1 MSKLSTPKVAA
12 KKARGARGKIAAKV
26 AVVKARTS
34 RATHRRTNS
43 KVVAEKARGARGKI
57 AAKVAVAKARTSRAT
72 HRRTNSKAVAEKAH
86 VQRKTAPQVAAGELL
101 DTRRIAAQF
110 EKFRETQVPDT
121 MRALAQKNMAQTRE
135 LYERSRG
142 TLRSVLESWEK
153 SFGAAAQGAVALNR
167 KVLDIAE
174 GNIDTNFALATG
186 LAGAKNF
193 ADVMALHAA
202 YWRKRFGNLSAQAE
216 EVRALSTK
224 LTANVA
230 EPIKETGWMEEAR
243 RPKPTKR

>member
-1 MSKLSTPKVAA
+1 MSKLYTPKVAA
-12 KKARGARGKIAAKV
+12 KKA
-26 AVVKARTS
+26 S
-34 RATHRRTNS
+34 
-43 KVVAEKARGARGKI
+43 GARGKI

-72 HRRTNSKAVAEKAH
+72 HRRTNSKVVAEKARGARGNIAAKALAKARTSRATH
-86 VQRKTAPQVAAGELL
+86 GRTNSKVVAEKADVQRKSAPQVAAGELL
-101 DTRRIAAQF
+101 DIHRIAAQF
-110 EKFRETQVPDT
+110 EKFRETEVPDT
-121 MRALAQKNMAQTRE
+121 LHALVQKNVAQTRE

-174 GNIDTNFALATG
+174 GNIDTNFALARG

-193 ADVMALHAA
+193 ADVMALYAA

-230 EPIKETGWMEEAR
+230 RPIKETGWMEEAR

>member
-12 KKARGARGKIAAKV
+12 K
-26 AVVKARTS
+26 
-34 RATHRRTNS
+34 
-43 KVVAEKARGARGKI
+43 KARGARGKI

-110 EKFRETQVPDT
+110 EKFREPDT
-121 MRALAQKNMAQTRE
+121 LHALVQKNVAQTRE

-167 KVLDIAE
+167 KVLDIADD
-174 GNIDTNFALATG
+174 NIDTNFALARG

>member
-1 MSKLSTPKVAA
+1 MSKLSTPKIAA
-12 KKARGARGKIAAKV
+12 KKARGAG
-26 AVVKARTS
+26 
-34 RATHRRTNS
+34 
-43 KVVAEKARGARGKI
+43 GKI

-72 HRRTNSKAVAEKAH
+72 HRRTNSKVVAEKAD
-86 VQRKTAPQVAAGELL
+86 VQRKTAPQVAAGESL
-101 DTRRIAAQF
+101 DTRRIGQF

-121 MRALAQKNMAQTRE
+121 LHALVQKNVAQTRE

-174 GNIDTNFALATG
+174 GNIDTNFALARG

-216 EVRALSTK
+216 EVRALSIK

-243 RPKPTKR
+243 RPRPTKR

>member
-12 KKARGARGKIAAKV
+12 K
-26 AVVKARTS
+26 
-34 RATHRRTNS
+34 
-43 KVVAEKARGARGKI
+43 KARGARGKI

-72 HRRTNSKAVAEKAH
+72 HRRTNSKVVAEKARGARGKIPAKVAVAKARTSRATH
-86 VQRKTAPQVAAGELL
+86 RRTNSKVVAEKADVQRKTAPQVAEL

-121 MRALAQKNMAQTRE
+121 LHALVQKNVAQTRE

-174 GNIDTNFALATG
+174 GNIDTNFALARG

-216 EVRALSTK
+216 EVRALSIK

-243 RPKPTKR
+243 RPRPTKR

>member
-12 KKARGARGKIAAKV
+12 KKARGARGKVAAKV
-26 AVVKARTS
+26 AVDKARNA
-34 RATHRRTNS
+34 RATRRRTNS
-43 KVVAEKARGARGKI
+43 KVVAEKA
-57 AAKVAVAKARTSRAT
+57 
-72 HRRTNSKAVAEKAH
+72 H
-86 VQRKTAPQVAAGELL
+86 VLQRKAAPQVAAGELL
-101 DTRRIAAQF
+101 DTRRMAAQF
-110 EKFRETQVPDT
+110 EKFPETQLPDT
-121 MRALAQKNMAQTRE
+121 MRALVQKNVAQTRE

-153 SFGAAAQGAVALNR
+153 SFGAAAQGSVTLNR

-174 GNIDTNFALATG
+174 RNIDTNFALATG
-186 LAGAKNF
+186 LAEAKNF

-202 YWRKRFGNLSAQAE
+202 YWRKQFGNLSAHAE

-230 EPIKETGWMEEAR
+230 EPIKETGWMEKAR
-243 RPKPTKR
+243 RPKPSQR

>member
-12 KKARGARGKIAAKV
+12 KKARGAR
-26 AVVKARTS
+26 R
-34 RATHRRTNS
+34 
-43 KVVAEKARGARGKI
+43 KI

-101 DTRRIAAQF
+101 DTRSIAAQF
-110 EKFRETQVPDT
+110 ENFRETQVPDT
-121 MRALAQKNMAQTRE
+121 MRALAQKNIAQTRE

-167 KVLDIAE
+167 KLLDIAE
-174 GNIDTNFALATG
+174 GNIDANFALARG
-186 LAGAKNF
+186 LAGAKNLPMSWPYMQPIG
-193 ADVMALHAA
+193 ANDSAISAL
-202 YWRKRFGNLSAQAE
+202 
-216 EVRALSTK
+216 K
-224 LTANVA
+224 LKKCAHYQQS
-230 EPIKETGWMEEAR
+230 
-243 RPKPTKR
+243 

>member
-1 MSKLSTPKVAA
+1 MSKFSTPKVAA
-12 KKARGARGKIAAKV
+12 K
-26 AVVKARTS
+26 
-34 RATHRRTNS
+34 
-43 KVVAEKARGARGKI
+43 KARGARGKI

-72 HRRTNSKAVAEKAH
+72 HRTNSKVVAEKAD
-86 VQRKTAPQVAAGELL
+86 VQRKTAPQVAAGESL

-121 MRALAQKNMAQTRE
+121 MRALAQRNIAQTRE

-142 TLRSVLESWEK
+142 TLRSVLDSWEK
-153 SFGAAAQGAVALNR
+153 SFGAAAQGALALNR
-167 KVLDIAE
+167 KVFDIAE

-216 EVRALSTK
+216 EVRALF
-224 LTANVA
+224 
-230 EPIKETGWMEEAR
+230 
-243 RPKPTKR
+243 

>member
-1 MSKLSTPKVAA
+1 M
-12 KKARGARGKIAAKV
+12 
-26 AVVKARTS
+26 
-34 RATHRRTNS
+34 
-43 KVVAEKARGARGKI
+43 
-57 AAKVAVAKARTSRAT
+57 
-72 HRRTNSKAVAEKAH
+72 
-86 VQRKTAPQVAAGELL
+86 
-101 DTRRIAAQF
+101 
-110 EKFRETQVPDT
+110 PDT
-121 MRALAQKNMAQTRE
+121 MRALAQKNIAQTRE

-202 YWRKRFGNLSAQAE
+202 YWRKQFGNLSTQAE

-230 EPIKETGWMEEAR
+230 EPIKETGWMEQAR
-243 RPKPTKR
+243 RPKPTTR

>member
-26 AVVKARTS
+26 AVDKARNS
-34 RATHRRTNS
+34 RATRRRTNS
-43 KVVAEKARGARGKI
+43 KVVAEKA
-57 AAKVAVAKARTSRAT
+57 
-72 HRRTNSKAVAEKAH
+72 H
-86 VQRKTAPQVAAGELL
+86 VQRRAAPQVITAGELL
-101 DTRRIAAQF
+101 DTRTIAAQF
-110 EKFRETQVPDT
+110 EKFQETQVPDT
-121 MRALAQKNMAQTRE
+121 MRALVQKNVAQTRE

-174 GNIDTNFALATG
+174 RNMDTNFALATG

-202 YWRKRFGNLSAQAE
+202 YWRKQFGNLSGQAE
-216 EVRALSTK
+216 EVSALSTK

-230 EPIKETGWMEEAR
+230 EPIKETGWMEKAR
-243 RPKPTKR
+243 RPKRSQR

>member
-26 AVVKARTS
+26 AVAKARTS

-110 EKFRETQVPDT
+110 EKFRELKCRTQCAPLLKRT
-121 MRALAQKNMAQTRE
+121 WLRRASCM
-135 LYERSRG
+135 
-142 TLRSVLESWEK
+142 
-153 SFGAAAQGAVALNR
+153 
-167 KVLDIAE
+167 
-174 GNIDTNFALATG
+174 
-186 LAGAKNF
+186 
-193 ADVMALHAA
+193 
-202 YWRKRFGNLSAQAE
+202 SAPG
-216 EVRALSTK
+216 ALSD
-224 LTANVA
+224 
-230 EPIKETGWMEEAR
+230 PS
-243 RPKPTKR
+243 

>member
-1 MSKLSTPKVAA
+1 
-12 KKARGARGKIAAKV
+12 
-26 AVVKARTS
+26 
-34 RATHRRTNS
+34 
-43 KVVAEKARGARGKI
+43 
-57 AAKVAVAKARTSRAT
+57 
-72 HRRTNSKAVAEKAH
+72 
-86 VQRKTAPQVAAGELL
+86 
-101 DTRRIAAQF
+101 
-110 EKFRETQVPDT
+110 
-121 MRALAQKNMAQTRE
+121 MRALAQRNIAQTRE

-193 ADVMALHAA
+193 AAVMALHAA

-224 LTANVA
+224 LTATVA
-230 EPIKETGWMEEAR
+230 EPIKEGRKRQDDRSPPSANRNSR
-243 RPKPTKR
+243 R

>member
-26 AVVKARTS
+26 AVHKARNS
-34 RATHRRTNS
+34 RATRRRTNS
-43 KVVAEKARGARGKI
+43 KVVAEKA
-57 AAKVAVAKARTSRAT
+57 
-72 HRRTNSKAVAEKAH
+72 H
-86 VQRKTAPQVAAGELL
+86 VQRRAAPQVAAGELL
-101 DTRRIAAQF
+101 DTRRMTAQF

-121 MRALAQKNMAQTRE
+121 MRVLVQKNVAQTRE

-174 GNIDTNFALATG
+174 RNMDTNFALATG

-202 YWRKRFGNLSAQAE
+202 YWRKQFGNLSAQAE
-216 EVRALSTK
+216 EVSALSTK

-230 EPIKETGWMEEAR
+230 EPIKETGWMEKAR
-243 RPKPTKR
+243 RPKPSQR

>member
-12 KKARGARGKIAAKV
+12 KKARGAD
-26 AVVKARTS
+26 
-34 RATHRRTNS
+34 
-43 KVVAEKARGARGKI
+43 GKI

-72 HRRTNSKAVAEKAH
+72 HRRTNSKVVAEKAD
-86 VQRKTAPQVAAGELL
+86 VQRKTAPQVAEL

-121 MRALAQKNMAQTRE
+121 LHALVQKNVAQTRE

-174 GNIDTNFALATG
+174 GNIDTYFALARG
-186 LAGAKNF
+186 LAGA
-193 ADVMALHAA
+193 
-202 YWRKRFGNLSAQAE
+202 
-216 EVRALSTK
+216 
-224 LTANVA
+224 
-230 EPIKETGWMEEAR
+230 
-243 RPKPTKR
+243 

>member
-12 KKARGARGKIAAKV
+12 KKARGV
-26 AVVKARTS
+26 
-34 RATHRRTNS
+34 
-43 KVVAEKARGARGKI
+43 RGKI
-57 AAKVAVAKARTSRAT
+57 AAKVAVAKARTSRA
-72 HRRTNSKAVAEKAH
+72 HRRTNSKVVAEKAH

-121 MRALAQKNMAQTRE
+121 MRALAQKNVAQTRE

-174 GNIDTNFALATG
+174 GNIDTNFALARG

-230 EPIKETGWMEEAR
+230 EPSRRLAGWKRQDDRSPPSANRNSR
-243 RPKPTKR
+243 R